1 MPWFR
6 IRTTTKT
13 TSNVVFNSQRN
24 AVLSSGFVHLI
35 ETTSMHHLLFY
46 DVVENYTELRKP
58 HRAEHFAYAM
68 RSYDRGELALA
79 GALADPVDGA
89 VFVFR
94 GSAPEI
100 AEEFARN
107 DPYVLNGLV
116 TSWRVREWTTVL
128 GDGATLPSL

>member
-1 MPWFR
+1 MIGDHELPP
-6 IRTTTKT
+6 
-13 TSNVVFNSQRN
+13 
-24 AVLSSGFVHLI
+24 VHVI
-35 ETTSMHHLLFY
+35 CTTSMHCLLFY
-46 DVVENYTELRKP
+46 TVIDSYTERRKP
-58 HRAEHFAYAM
+58 YRAEHFAYAM

-79 GALADPVDGA
+79 GALADPADGA

-94 GSAPEI
+94 GSTPEI

-116 TSWRVREWTTVL
+116 RSWQVRKWTTVL